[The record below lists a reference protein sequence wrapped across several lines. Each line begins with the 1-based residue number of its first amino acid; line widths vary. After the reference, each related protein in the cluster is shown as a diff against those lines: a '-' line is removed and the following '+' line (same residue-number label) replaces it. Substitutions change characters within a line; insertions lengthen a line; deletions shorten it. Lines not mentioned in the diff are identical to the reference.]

1 MLEQR
6 QVLAHG
12 RLALIQRQVIGA
24 VHRRLQVLDGF
35 LQVRVVSERIGGA
48 HYIEAFFNEGADVLT
63 LEIGDQALLDRISR
77 EAKARLLATTPV
89 GSHSSHFQ
97 SLLSDDSF
105 QIFYHA
111 PSLVLISGNAPDQ
124 WVVED
129 CALAAQNLILPNEIR
144 RATSSAYRL
153 LRPFEQG
160 HPWAD
165 KARKKLDAIAAAR
178 RTYQRRK
185 GSLDAIAVLGRLAE
199 VVASHARG
207 RPVLGV
213 LLDLGVS
220 SPQLDDPERG
230 FSFLNDGPLDM
241 RMDPS
246 RGISAAE
253 FVNTAP
259 VEEIARVFKEY
270 GEERFSGRMARAVV
284 ERRDIKP
291 FERTG
296 DLAEVLKVA
305 NPAWEKGKNP
315 ATRAFQGLRIHVNN
329 ELGDLEA
336 GLDAA
341 LEALEIG
348 GRLVV
353 ISFHSL
359 EDRIVKLF
367 MRKLVKGESDNL
379 PRNLP
384 VRFEAFS
391 PKIKVHGKAQ
401 FAGEAELKANPR
413 SRSAV
418 MRVAEKLR

>member
-1 MLEQR
+1 MNSGFTHITVLLEEA
-6 QVLAHG
+6 VEALAVRADGCYLDGTFGRGGHSRLILQNLGPDG
-12 RLALIQRQVIGA
+12 RLL
-24 VHRRLQVLDGF
+24 GF
-35 LQVRVVSERIGGA
+35 
-48 HYIEAFFNEGADVLT
+48 DK
-63 LEIGDQALLDRISR
+63 DPQAI
-77 EAKARLLATTPV
+77 AT
-89 GSHSSHFQ
+89 GQ
-97 SLLSDDSF
+97 
-105 QIFYHA
+105 
-111 PSLVLISGNAPDQ
+111 
-124 WVVED
+124 
-129 CALAAQNLILPNEIR
+129 ALAAEDGRFVIVQRSFAELGSEALER
-144 RATSSAYRL
+144 
-153 LRPFEQG
+153 G
-160 HPWAD
+160 
-165 KARKKLDAIAAAR
+165 IAG
-178 RTYQRRK
+178 K
-185 GSLDAIAVLGRLAE
+185 VSGI
-199 VVASHARG
+199 
-207 RPVLGV
+207 

-230 FSFLNDGPLDM
+230 FSFMNDGPLDM

-246 RGISAAE
+246 RGVSAAE

-259 VEEIARVFKEY
+259 AEEIARVFKEY
-270 GEERFSGRMARAVV
+270 GEERFAKRMAGAVV
-284 ERRDIKP
+284 ARREAQP

-341 LEALEIG
+341 LEALEVG
-348 GRLVV
+348 GRLAV

-367 MRKLVKGESDNL
+367 MRKLVKGEADNM

-384 VRFEAFS
+384 IRHQAFE
-391 PKIKVHGKAQ
+391 PRIKLIGKAQ
-401 FAGEAELKANPR
+401 FASDEETRANPR